1 MNRRNFLRASVATSA
16 VSASLLSTTTQAK
29 NPRTFRLASSWPKNF
44 PGIGTGVERIAENVA
59 RLSNGALNVKTFAAG
74 ELVSSL
80 EVMDAVSAGGAHL
93 GHTTSY
99 YAIGKNPAFNFF
111 ATIPFGMT
119 ANEHYAWI
127 RFGGGQAL
135 WDELGAQF
143 GVKPLL
149 AGNSG
154 PQMGGWFIKEIKSL
168 KDLQG
173 KRLRY
178 PGLGGELLR
187 QVGATPVNI
196 PGGELFTALQ
206 SGTVDGVEWIS
217 PWNDLA
223 FGLQRVCKHY
233 YYPGFHEPGHAFA
246 LYINLELWNS
256 LSKQEQAVFE
266 AATEMENSIM
276 PGEYNAHNQD
286 SLERLVN
293 EHDVQVHQW
302 PHDIIA
308 RLEGIVEKVISD
320 DAQRDPFARKVY
332 DSWKSFLE
340 NQKKW
345 SEISVTPYLN
355 SRNAL

>member
-1 MNRRNFLRASVATSA
+1 MNRRDFLKTSA
-16 VSASLLSTTTQAK
+16 GSSIASASLLSPAVFAAST
-29 NPRTFRLASSWPKNF
+29 RELRLASSWPKNF
-44 PGIGTGVERIAENVA
+44 PGIGTGVERIVERINK
-59 RLSNGALNVKTFAAG
+59 LSDGAIRVKTFAAG

-111 ATIPFGMT
+111 ATIPYGMT

-127 RFGGGQAL
+127 RYGGGQQL
-135 WDELGAQF
+135 WDEISAEF

-149 AGNSG
+149 AGNTG

-206 SGTVDGVEWIS
+206 SGTIDGAEWIS

-246 LYINLELWNS
+246 LYVNLELWNS
-256 LSKQEQAVFE
+256 FTAREKSIFE
-266 AATEMENSIM
+266 AAAEMENSSMI
-276 PGEYNAHNQD
+276 GEYNTYNQA

-293 EHDVQVHQW
+293 EHDVQIHKW
-302 PHDIIA
+302 PDDVLD
-308 RLEGIVEKVISD
+308 RLSGIVDEVIAT
-320 DAQRDPFARKVY
+320 DAARDPFASKVY
-332 DSWKSFLE
+332 KSWKSFLK
-340 NQKKW
+340 NQRQW
-345 SEISVTPYLN
+345 AAINTIPYLKA
-355 SRNAL
+355 RQG

>member
-1 MNRRNFLRASVATSA
+1 MNRRNFLKTSA
-16 VSASLLSTTTQAK
+16 GSSMLSASLLSPAVFAAGTRQL
-29 NPRTFRLASSWPKNF
+29 RLASSWPKNF
-44 PGIGTGVERIAENVA
+44 PGIGTGVERIVERINT
-59 RLSNGALNVKTFAAG
+59 LSDGAITVKTFAAG

-111 ATIPFGMT
+111 ATIPYGMT

-127 RFGGGQAL
+127 RYGGGQQL
-135 WDELGAQF
+135 WDEIAASF

-149 AGNSG
+149 AGNTG
-154 PQMGGWFIKEIKSL
+154 PQMGGWFIKEVKSL
-168 KDLQG
+168 QDLQG

-246 LYINLELWNS
+246 LYINLELWES
-256 LSKQEQAVFE
+256 LTAREQAIFE
-266 AATEMENSIM
+266 SAAEMENSSMI
-276 PGEYNAHNQD
+276 GEYNTYNQGA
-286 SLERLVN
+286 LERLVKD
-293 EHDVQVHQW
+293 HDVQVHKW
-302 PHDIIA
+302 PDDVLK
-308 RLEGIVEKVISD
+308 RLGEIVEDVIAT
-320 DAQRDPFARKVY
+320 DAARDPFANKVY
-332 DSWKSFLE
+332 QSWKRFLE
-340 NQKKW
+340 NQKQW
-345 SEISVTPYLN
+345 AVTNTLPYLN
-355 SRNAL
+355 TRQG